1 MSVLHL
7 NPQNF
12 DEIIKS
18 DKPVLVDF
26 WAEWCGP
33 CIKLGSAVEAIADKY
48 DGKAVVGKMNIDEND
63 EVSSEYR
70 VRNIPTIL
78 FFKDG
83 ELKDRSVGLVPQAD
97 LEAKL
102 EALL

>member
-1 MSVLHL
+1 MALEINDS
-7 NPQNF
+7 NF
-12 DEIIKS
+12 EEIIGQET
-18 DKPVLVDF
+18 PVVVDF

-70 VRNIPTIL
+70 VRIIPTIL